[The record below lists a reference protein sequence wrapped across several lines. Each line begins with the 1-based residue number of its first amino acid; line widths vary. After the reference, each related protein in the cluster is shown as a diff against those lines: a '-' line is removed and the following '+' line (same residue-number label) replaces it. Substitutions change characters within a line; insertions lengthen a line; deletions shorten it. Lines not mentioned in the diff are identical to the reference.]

1 MVTSTQA
8 DAALRGERVS
18 ESALADYL
26 TRRWKG
32 LQRAGVPVAV
42 IGDNPGSPSD
52 LDSCMARNPT
62 RLTRCAFDRS
72 EAMANTGLDAQR
84 AAALRAPGVEVI
96 DLTPWI
102 CPVDRCPVAIG
113 NVVIHRAG
121 DHITATYA
129 KTLGPQIARQLEAV
143 MTRETR

>member
-1 MVTSTQA
+1 
-8 DAALRGERVS
+8 
-18 ESALADYL
+18 
-26 TRRWKG
+26 
-32 LQRAGVPVAV
+32 
-42 IGDNPGSPSD
+42 
-52 LDSCMARNPT
+52 MARNPT
-62 RLTRCAFDRS
+62 LLTRCAFDRG

-102 CPVDRCPVAIG
+102 CPVERCPVAIG

-129 KTLGPQIARQLEAV
+129 RTLGPQIARQLEAV
-143 MTRETR
+143 MKRETR